1 MGKYMLFNDII
12 KILTDKELL
21 GYIFEGLGNTLILT
35 VVAAVIGLFLGFI
48 VAIVKISAEGNKYM
62 KIPAVIC
69 NIYTT
74 VFRGT
79 PVALQLF
86 IMIFAVFAIPGFKP
100 YAAILTF
107 GINSGAYVSESI
119 RAGIASVDKGQME
132 AGRAVGLSWNTTMI
146 RIILPQAIKNI
157 IPAIGNEII
166 ALLKE
171 TSIISMVGATV
182 GTLTFDLNAASNTIY
197 REIPNFLASGLIV
210 GCFYLVIVYFLTF
223 VIKYIERRLRASD
236 KC

>member
-1 MGKYMLFNDII
+1 MLFKDIG
-12 KILTDKELL
+12 KILSDGELI
-21 GYIFEGLGNTLILT
+21 GYVFSGLGSTMLVTLI
-35 VVAAVIGLFLGFI
+35 AAAIGLVLGFI
-48 VAIVKISAEGNKYM
+48 VAIVKVAAKNNKYM

-86 IMIFAVFAIPGFKP
+86 IMVYAVFAIPGFKP

-119 RAGIASVDKGQME
+119 RAGIESVDKGQME
-132 AGRAVGLSWNTTMI
+132 AGRAMGLTWTQTMLGI
-146 RIILPQAIKNI
+146 VLPQATKNI

-171 TSIISMVGATV
+171 TSIIGWVGSTP
-182 GTLTFDLNAASNTIY
+182 GTLTFDLNAAANVVY
-197 REIPNFLASGLIV
+197 KNVVNYLASGIVV
-210 GCFYLVIVYFLTF
+210 GCFYLVVVYLL
-223 VIKYIERRLRASD
+223 VLVMKLIERRLRQSD
-236 KC
+236 KR

>member
-1 MGKYMLFNDII
+1 MLFRDIGKILSSGELVGYIFQGLGTTLLVTLVAAVMGLVIGFAVAII
-12 KILTDKELL
+12 KI
-21 GYIFEGLGNTLILT
+21 
-35 VVAAVIGLFLGFI
+35 AA
-48 VAIVKISAEGNKYM
+48 KHNKYM

-86 IMIFAVFAIPGFKP
+86 IMVYAVFAFPGFKP

-119 RAGIASVDKGQME
+119 RAGIESVDKGQME
-132 AGRAVGLSWNTTMI
+132 AGRAMGLTWTQTMLGI
-146 RIILPQAIKNI
+146 VLPQATKNI

-171 TSIISMVGATV
+171 TSIIGWIGSTP
-182 GTLTFDLNAASNTIY
+182 GTLTFDLNAAAGVIY
-197 REIPNFLASGLIV
+197 RTVVNYLASGVVV
-210 GCFYLVIVYFLTF
+210 GCFYLAIVYLFVLT
-223 VIKYIERRLRASD
+223 VKLIERRLKRSD
-236 KC
+236 RR